1 MLRPFMSVEKE
12 HVCALCL
19 PPKKGENSARV
30 AASETVST
38 SQTPSSS
45 HKSSHRLYSG
55 ASSSGQGW
63 GPQLSSLTG
72 GSRVSTKPGAI
83 HILPSALCLHS
94 GFRLLWAS

>member
-38 SQTPSSS
+38 SQTPKQN
-45 HKSSHRLYSG
+45 KSSHRLYSG